1 MAGSSTLCQYKVR
14 VLVDA
19 SLLAGEDDGGRAELL
34 DDGGAVEAVTR
45 LQTRS
50 RIDRRVG
57 EAALE
62 VHAAPPGL
70 GSLNASQGTARSR
83 LDDWSSQWSD
93 ADDPKVHP
101 FDALVAAFGVR
112 VAVRLLVRS
121 MKPPNGQIGH

>member
-19 SLLAGEDDGGRAELL
+19 SLLAGEDDGGRAELF

-57 EAALE
+57 GGALE
-62 VHAAPPGL
+62 VNAAPTRQ
-70 GSLNASQGTARSR
+70 GSLNARQGTARSR
-83 LDDWSSQWSD
+83 LDDWSSQKVR
-93 ADDPKVHP
+93 AHDPQIEP
-101 FDALVAAFGVR
+101 FDSPGAAF
-112 VAVRLLVRS
+112 
-121 MKPPNGQIGH
+121 